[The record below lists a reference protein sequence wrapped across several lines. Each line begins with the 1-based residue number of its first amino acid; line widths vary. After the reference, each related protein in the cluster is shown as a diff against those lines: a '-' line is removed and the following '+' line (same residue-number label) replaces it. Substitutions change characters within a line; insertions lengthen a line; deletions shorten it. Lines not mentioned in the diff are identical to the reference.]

1 MNDSFLIAEILCTR
15 LCHDITGP
23 IGAVNNGAEFLEE
36 ENFNMN
42 EDALKLITDS
52 AREAVSRLQFFRQ
65 SYGVIKDSGDVPLSD
80 KKDLVDAFLRQTRVK
95 LDWPDTHT
103 DASGVGISQGM
114 AKLLLNMVVLVTGSL
129 IKGGTLSVRIE
140 KSGVDGKQVRVR
152 GEGDSIKADEQIVA
166 ALRNLLPM
174 DQLSPKNVQAVFSQR
189 MAEHLGITLSL
200 DYSPSHFELIAR
212 K

>member
-65 SYGVIKDSGDVPLSD
+65 SYGVIKDSGDVPLGE
-80 KKDLVDAFLRQTRVK
+80 KKELVDAFLRQTRVK

-152 GEGDSIKADEQIVA
+152 GEGESIKSDEQIVA